1 MTTPIESTNRHIQ
14 ARNYTGM
21 LSQTIS
27 MDQKVNMSGSR
38 LLVDG
43 RGTKTECLSHTRI
56 ATGGTIFDTAILLPL
71 LTQELGIQVNQSY
84 FRSA

>member
-1 MTTPIESTNRHIQ
+1 MTTPIESTNHHNQ

-27 MDQKVNMSGSR
+27 MDQKVNMSRSR
-38 LLVDG
+38 MLVDG
-43 RGTKTECLSHTRI
+43 MGTKTECLSHSGI
-56 ATGGTIFDTAILLPL
+56 AAGGTIFDTAILVPL